1 MKRIVLTF
9 GLISGAVLTAMMVAT
24 MPFHEQIG
32 FDRSLIVGYT
42 TMVLAFLLVFFG
54 IRSYRETIGNG
65 QISFLRAVG
74 VGLLIMTIATICYV
88 VAWEIIYF
96 NFMPDYLDKY
106 AAYAVDQMR
115 ASGKSPEQIQQEIE
129 SMNNMMRLYKS
140 NIFFNLAITFSEPLP
155 VGVPMTI
162 ISALILRKRKRENR
176 DLQDYQD
183 GVKGN
188 PVNLGNPV

>member
-9 GLISGAVLTAMMVAT
+9 GLISGAVLCAMMVST

-32 FDRSLIVGYT
+32 YDRSLIVGYT

-88 VAWEIIYF
+88 VSWEIIYF

-106 AAYAVDQMR
+106 ATYAVEQMR
-115 ASGKSPEQIQQEIE
+115 ASGKSPEQIEQEVN
-129 SMNNMMRLYKS
+129 SMKSMIQLYKS

-162 ISALILRKRKRENR
+162 ISALILRKRRRENR